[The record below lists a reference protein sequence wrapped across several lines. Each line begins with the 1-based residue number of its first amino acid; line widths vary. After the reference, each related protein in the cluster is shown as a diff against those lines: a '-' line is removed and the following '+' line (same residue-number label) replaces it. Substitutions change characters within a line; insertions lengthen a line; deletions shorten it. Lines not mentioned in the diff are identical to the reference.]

1 MKKKHH
7 AYLDIK
13 LKVASS
19 FVWAGHMTAI
29 ETAARKGRFAVSF
42 RAAGK
47 YTLEAI
53 AKGAAAKGHNI
64 LEKTIKP
71 SSIEK

>member
-1 MKKKHH
+1 MKKKHYT
-7 AYLDIK
+7 YLDIK

-19 FVWAGHMTAI
+19 FVWAGHMSAI

-42 RAAGK
+42 RAAGE

-53 AKGAAAKGHNI
+53 AKGA
-64 LEKTIKP
+64 T
-71 SSIEK
+71 

>member
-7 AYLDIK
+7 SYLEIK

-29 ETAARKGRFAVSF
+29 EIAARKGRFAVSF
-42 RAAGK
+42 RGWQ
-47 YTLEAI
+47 
-53 AKGAAAKGHNI
+53 GNI
-64 LEKTIKP
+64 LWQPSQKELRLRGIIFSKKP
-71 SSIEK
+71 LNQEQ